1 LRNPKQF
8 DVIVTDNLFGD
19 ILSDEAAMLTGSLG
33 LLPSASLG
41 AKNKNGSMRSMYE
54 PVHGSAPDIAG
65 EGKANPLA
73 MIMSFA
79 MMLKYSFDMSE
90 DALLIEQ
97 AVQNL
102 LSKGF
107 RTPDIKKD
115 NQNAVTT
122 KEMGKAVVEELNIL
136 SGK

>member
-1 LRNPKQF
+1 M
-8 DVIVTDNLFGD
+8 
-19 ILSDEAAMLTGSLG
+19 IL
-33 LLPSASLG
+33 
-41 AKNKNGSMRSMYE
+41 
-54 PVHGSAPDIAG
+54 
-65 EGKANPLA
+65 
-73 MIMSFA
+73 SFA
-79 MMLKYSFDMSE
+79 MMLKYSFDMNE
-90 DALLIEQ
+90 DAVLIEQ

-107 RTPDIKKD
+107 RTSDIKKD